1 MAADIGSS
9 KIQAD
14 YDELTSIAN
23 QFAQESSAAEQL
35 MNQITNLVG
44 QLEGGG
50 WMGRGAQAFYAEM
63 HDEVEPGLQ
72 RLAQALEDAS
82 SSVKQISSTI
92 SQAEQEASSF
102 FNRR

>member
-1 MAADIGSS
+1 MAADIGAH
-9 KIQAD
+9 KVQAD
-14 YDELTSIAN
+14 YDELASIAN

-63 HDEVEPGLQ
+63 HDEVEPGLR
-72 RLAQALEDAS
+72 RLVQALEDFSPATQHLFG
-82 SSVKQISSTI
+82 VIEPLAIVT
-92 SQAEQEASSF
+92 F
-102 FNRR
+102 